1 MKAVCI
7 TEPEQCRLMDVSEP
21 PAPGK
26 GEVLLHVRQVG
37 FCGSDLTTFRGLN
50 PLVTYPRIPGHE
62 IGATI
67 AALGPEVPDVWR
79 EGMDVLVSPY
89 TSCGECSAC
98 RRGRVN
104 TCRHNQTL
112 GVQRDGA
119 MTAYIRVPYAK
130 LFTAPGLSLAEMAM
144 VEPLTVGFHAAA
156 RGKIGPVD
164 TAVIIGCGAIGLG
177 AVAGAAARG
186 ARVVAV
192 DIDHAKLELARRCG
206 AADTIHSGESSLHER
221 LQELTGGEGPD
232 VMIEAVGHPAT
243 FRACVEEVCFA
254 GRVVYIGYAKAPVEY
269 ETKFFVM
276 KELDI
281 RGSRNA
287 LAEDFR
293 AVIDYLGRKT
303 FPMQAVLTREVSL
316 EEAPAALEA
325 WSRDPSKITKIQ
337 VRIDESA

>member
-1 MKAVCI
+1 
-7 TEPEQCRLMDVSEP
+7 MDVAEP
-21 PAPGK
+21 AAPGE

-50 PLVTYPRIPGHE
+50 PMVTYPRIPGHE

-67 AALGPEVPDVWR
+67 ASVGAGVPEVWR

-119 MTAYIRVPYAK
+119 MTSYLRVRYGK
-130 LFTAPGLSLAEMAM
+130 LFAAPGLGLAEMAM

-156 RGKIGPVD
+156 RGKICPVD
-164 TAVIIGCGAIGLG
+164 TVVVIGCGAIGLG

-192 DIDHAKLELARRCG
+192 DIDDDKLELARRCG
-206 AADTIHSGESSLHER
+206 AGETIHSGEASLDDR
-221 LQELTGGEGPD
+221 LRELTGGEGPD
-232 VMIEAVGHPAT
+232 VMIEAVGRPET
-243 FRACVEEVCFA
+243 FRACVETVCFA
-254 GRVVYIGYAKAPVEY
+254 GRVVYIGYAKALVEY
-269 ETKFFVM
+269 ETKYFVM

-287 LAEDFR
+287 LPEDFR
-293 AVIDYLGRKT
+293 AVIEYLGRRT

-316 EEAPAALEA
+316 DEAPAALEA

-337 VRIDESA
+337 VRIEDPAP